1 MAQTWIIRDS
11 EQNEV
16 NRIYAGED
24 FMVPYM
30 RTMPPDYTYEPEPS
44 SPEPEPEPTDV
55 ERLRADVDYIA
66 VMTGIDL

>member
-16 NRIYAGED
+16 NRIYADED

-44 SPEPEPEPTDV
+44 SPEPEVEPTEV